1 MKKLSVVFL
10 TVLLLTVNVF
20 AVDDPPCIYSAKQES
35 NTVTVRLNAPMG
47 GLLFVGVYDAQTGQ
61 MRDAQLQSVGVAEKP
76 QTASV
81 RFSGAVSDTELVKA
95 CFLNGNSLSPF
106 CEAMRAIIPV
116 GQLNFVLNTNT
127 KKFHYACCPSAGT
140 ISVRNRQNYYGTRE
154 SVVSMGYEP
163 CNNCRP

>member
-1 MKKLSVVFL
+1 MKKLSIVLL
-10 TVLLLTVNVF
+10 TILLLTVNVF

-35 NTVTVRLNAPMG
+35 DTITVRLNAPTG
-47 GLLFVGVYDAQTGQ
+47 GLLLVGVYDAQTGQ
-61 MRDAQLQSVGVAEKP
+61 MRDAQLQSVGVAQKP

-106 CEAMRAIIPV
+106 CEAMRAIIPA

-140 ISVRNRQNYYGTRE
+140 ISARNRQNYYGTRE